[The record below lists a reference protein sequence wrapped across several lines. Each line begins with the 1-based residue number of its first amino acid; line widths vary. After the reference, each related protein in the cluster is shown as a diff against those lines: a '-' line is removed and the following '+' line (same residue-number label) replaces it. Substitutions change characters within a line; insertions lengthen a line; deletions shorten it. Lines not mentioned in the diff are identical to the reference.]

1 MEKFEFE
8 NPTIMEDKQCKQTH
22 HFSLIAKGSDY
33 FLSLDDESKQKY
45 KVKTSNIQ
53 GMIFIRWKRNNIH
66 AILVS
71 FHQCNDIV
79 YYS

>member
-1 MEKFEFE
+1 
-8 NPTIMEDKQCKQTH
+8 MEDKQCKQTH

-53 GMIFIRWKRNNIH
+53 GYDPYQMKKE
-66 AILVS
+66 
-71 FHQCNDIV
+71 
-79 YYS
+79 